1 MNRQIKVYIG
11 DVKRLVG
18 TLFFN
23 ASGNRESSGLEY
35 SPEWIESSKSFEI
48 DPALPLGHGRAFR
61 SKKGGN
67 SVLSTRMALCRLE
80 NFQVFMIPIP

>member
-11 DVKRLVG
+11 DVKIFVG

-35 SPEWIESSKSFEI
+35 SPEWIASSKSFEI

-61 SKKGGN
+61 SKKEGALFFMAPLLILSPMGG
-67 SVLSTRMALCRLE
+67 
-80 NFQVFMIPIP
+80 PGK